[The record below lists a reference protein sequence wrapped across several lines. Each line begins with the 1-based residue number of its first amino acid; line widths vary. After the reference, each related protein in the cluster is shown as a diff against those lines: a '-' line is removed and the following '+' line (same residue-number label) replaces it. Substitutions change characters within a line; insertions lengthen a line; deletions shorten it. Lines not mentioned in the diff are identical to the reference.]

1 MPIDYQEQLAVL
13 CELQSIDSTLHK
25 FRRVIEQFPEQ
36 IKEIE
41 EAYNQAKAEFEAVD
55 SELTSIES
63 QKKRDEQDVAES
75 VDKLRER
82 EARLYAIKTNKEY
95 QAAIKEISEGKKINR
110 EREDRVLQAMEKIE
124 QLKQKSEQLKTAFT
138 DKEAAFNKARQEVES
153 QTAEIKA
160 QMADGEKRRP
170 ELIAMLDRDIRR
182 KYEFVGKRY
191 VDVVVKIEDGACRGC
206 LRKIPPQMLNEM
218 LRRNELKVCPSCQRL
233 VYLGDKKTEGED
245 VPDEQKVPEGE

>member
-1 MPIDYQEQLAVL
+1 M
-13 CELQSIDSTLHK
+13 
-25 FRRVIEQFPEQ
+25 IEQFPEQ
-36 IKEIE
+36 IRETE
-41 EAYNQAKAEFEAVD
+41 EAYDQARSEFEAVD
-55 SELTSIES
+55 SELTSIEL
-63 QKKRDEQDVAES
+63 QKRQDEQDVAES
-75 VDKLRER
+75 TDKLRER

-124 QLKQKSEQLKTAFT
+124 QLKQKSEQLKAALT

-153 QTAEIKA
+153 QAAEIKI

-170 ELIAMLDRDIRR
+170 ELIARLDKDVRH

-218 LRRNELKVCPSCQRL
+218 LKRSELKVCPNCQRL
-233 VYLGDKKTEGED
+233 VYLEDGKAEGED
-245 VPDEQKVPEGE
+245 APHEQKVSEGE